1 MGRVDWRSR
10 RLAKLAVCAGTAV
23 PWVLG
28 GAVVLAVTS
37 GEALVPGDERATGKH
52 VSAAHVERG
61 RSDETSKSAQPP
73 ATVLPGLA
81 VVGTG
86 TGGPPGGGVAGGNI
100 RHPDDLINRPGEMEF
115 SGQVIVLPRTAEQ
128 IAIELRVDREEA
140 SRRLEEALAGFEPR
154 VVQHVEST
162 GELIVRVPA
171 GIDDAAYC
179 LSLRETGL
187 FTFVTPDWLCSP
199 ISGVDDPMFPNQWQH
214 AALQSD
220 KVWDITRGADD
231 VIVAVVDT
239 GVDAWHPDLNSV
251 LVLPGHNSVGKSAF
265 APVGG
270 AFSDVSLIGHGTRC
284 AGLVAASADNG
295 QGIAGLAPG
304 VRVLAVR
311 CTNQPSG
318 TALLSD
324 MLNGAEWA
332 ARNGA
337 QVVSLSFSGVTSP
350 SVGIRGSVLKS
361 LGSLMFFAAGNSGA
375 ELSAAADWSDVV
387 IVSALD
393 KSDSRYTDSNFGLPV
408 DIAAPGVEVLTTL
421 PQNRY
426 VSATG
431 TSFAAPQAAAAA
443 AILWSISPAIS
454 ADDVQT
460 LLVSSSIDIFEPGRD
475 VFSGTG
481 RLSPLRAA
489 QRLMGL
495 SGDTLGASTLFMPSP
510 GLRMTICDLSNVR
523 IPTTSNTIYAGD
535 DSSLFMPSLTPLTA
549 EIIQTSPDINFAPGA
564 LVFPQGGNENNGI
577 AAIFEGYILI
587 ESSGLKTFSLSSI
600 DPARLTIDG
609 LLVINN
615 DGRHDLQ
622 ERTGSIRLQAG
633 YHAVKVEYYA
643 HNENTALVL
652 STVEQSGLRVPVP
665 ASKFARVITP
675 LDVADIAD
683 WRGEPG
689 RNGHIDEGDYNL
701 FFSSFFFPNYGG
713 QLYADVADDAG
724 NPGPNG
730 VVNEGDYNAFFFW
743 FFAAR

>member
-1 MGRVDWRSR
+1 MGRMTRKPLCICT
-10 RLAKLAVCAGTAV
+10 LALCAGTVWSCA
-23 PWVLG
+23 G
-28 GAVVLAVTS
+28 SALAFSGFASNERTQRDSPQTTASEKKRGKRLSSGDSLEATLKVNVAPLTS
-37 GEALVPGDERATGKH
+37 FVVPGAG
-52 VSAAHVERG
+52 
-61 RSDETSKSAQPP
+61 P
-73 ATVLPGLA
+73 
-81 VVGTG
+81 VGA
-86 TGGPPGGGVAGGNI
+86 GV
-100 RHPDDLINRPGEMEF
+100 RHPDDLINRPGETEF
-115 SGQVIVLPRTAEQ
+115 SGQIILLPRTVEQ
-128 IAIELRVDREEA
+128 IASSIGMDVEQARLRLDA
-140 SRRLEEALAGFEPR
+140 ALAGFADR
-154 VVQHVEST
+154 VVQRIEST
-162 GELIVRVPA
+162 GEFVVRVPA

-179 LSLRETGL
+179 RSLRDTGL
-187 FTFVTPDWLCSP
+187 FTFVTPDWLCYP
-199 ISGVDDPMFPNQWQH
+199 LSGVDDPLFANQWQH

-220 KVWDITRGADD
+220 KLWDFTQGSDD
-231 VIVAVVDT
+231 VILAIVDT

-251 LVLPGHNSVGKSAF
+251 LVFPGHNTVGKSAF
-265 APVGG
+265 APAGG
-270 AFSDVSLIGHGTRC
+270 NFSDVSLIGHGTRC
-284 AGLVAASADNG
+284 AGLASASANNG

-318 TALLSD
+318 AALLSD

-332 ARNGA
+332 SRNGA

-393 KSDSRYTDSNFGLPV
+393 LSDARYSDSNFGLPI
-408 DIAAPGVEVLTTL
+408 DLAAPGVSVLTTL

-431 TSFAAPQAAAAA
+431 TSFATPQAAAAA
-443 AILWSISPAIS
+443 ALLWSISPAIS
-454 ADDVQT
+454 ANDVQT
-460 LLVSSSIDIFEPGRD
+460 LLISTAIDIFEPGRD
-475 VFSGTG
+475 ASSGTG
-481 RLSPLRAA
+481 RLSPLRASRTLLGFTGETLA
-489 QRLMGL
+489 SSPL
-495 SGDTLGASTLFMPSP
+495 SFPIP
-510 GLRMTICDLSNVR
+510 GLRMTAYDLSSVQ
-523 IPTTSNTIYAGD
+523 IPSADGLIGSGD
-535 DSSLFMPSLTPLTA
+535 DSLRFMPALSQLAA
-549 EIIQTSPDINFAPGA
+549 EAVLVSADINYAPGA
-564 LVFPQGGNENNGI
+564 LVFPQGVGAGQGVG
-577 AAIFEGYILI
+577 AIFDGYLLI
-587 ESSGLKTFSLSSI
+587 ESTGLKTFALSSI
-600 DPARLTIDG
+600 GASRLLIND

-633 YHAVKVEYYA
+633 YHAVRVEYYA
-643 HNENTALVL
+643 HNQNTAVVL
-652 STVEQSGLRVPVP
+652 STVDPAGVRSPVP
-665 ASKFARVITP
+665 ASRFVRVITP

-701 FFSSFFFPNYGG
+701 FFSAFFFPNYNG

-743 FFAAR
+743 FFAGR